1 MASPR
6 SKGISEMTD
15 KIIERWEV
23 QYASQK
29 KQYDDLSRIM
39 ESLLNEF
46 DRCADE
52 RGYIQDRMDAI
63 QDKIIS
69 RQNPVAF

>member
-1 MASPR
+1 MA
-6 SKGISEMTD
+6 D
-15 KIIERWEV
+15 KIIERWEA

-52 RGYIQDRMDAI
+52 RGYIQERMDAI
-63 QDKIIS
+63 HDKIIARRKS
-69 RQNPVAF
+69 VREDDGS